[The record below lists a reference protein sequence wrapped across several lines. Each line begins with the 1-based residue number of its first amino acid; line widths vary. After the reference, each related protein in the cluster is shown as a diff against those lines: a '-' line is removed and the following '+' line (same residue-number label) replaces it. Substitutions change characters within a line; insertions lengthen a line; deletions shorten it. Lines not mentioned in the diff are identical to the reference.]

1 MSEISQIL
9 FAYDRYCK
17 MQEGIQMATL
27 TCVEAPDEKRLEKI
41 REFLCE
47 KYHKTDVKIEI
58 VKDPALLGGFILKT
72 GDDEYDGSLKGR
84 LSRLEQKLTWR

>member
-1 MSEISQIL
+1 MTDTVKCRKESRWQRL
-9 FAYDRYCK
+9 PVWK
-17 MQEGIQMATL
+17 HQM
-27 TCVEAPDEKRLEKI
+27 KRRLEKI

-72 GDDEYDGSLKGR
+72 GDDE
-84 LSRLEQKLTWR
+84 

>member
-1 MSEISQIL
+1 MRDWSFVTEHSG
-9 FAYDRYCK
+9 ADMKDVY
-17 MQEGIQMATL
+17 
-27 TCVEAPDEKRLEKI
+27 KRQ
-41 REFLCE
+41 E

-72 GDDEYDGSLKGR
+72 GDDEYDWSLKGR